1 MPRLSLLAASLG
13 LSAPAVDV
21 EIDQVAIG
29 SQFVSAGCL
38 FVAAPGAKHH
48 GLDYLSDALDA
59 GAVAI
64 LTDREGDYPVP
75 ALIHPDPRSVAG
87 EIARLVYD
95 SGASELFAVTGTNG
109 KTSTAYYLR
118 QLLELSGTPTGLLSS
133 AEQVMGGDSLV
144 PELTTPEAP
153 RVHQLLSEM
162 RAAGQERC
170 AIEVSAQALIR
181 HRVDGLSFSVAG
193 FTNLS
198 RDHLDDFGS
207 MEDYLAAKARLFEPQ
222 RCELAVIHVEDEY
235 GRKLF
240 EALEVPKVG
249 LGEGLDY
256 NYAFDGTSLRIS
268 GAHELTLG
276 FAGSALMAKNLAL
289 AATMLL
295 AKGVDIPA
303 GLVVDHQV
311 PGRLQLISERRPHV
325 YVDYAHTPAGVL
337 AAVSELSSSYPQLTV
352 VLGASGNRDR
362 GKRAEM
368 ARACKAASLLV
379 ITDQH
384 PRDEDPA
391 QIRGELVSAAQ
402 QGGINLVENPDP
414 AAAIAAAIEA
424 TAEDGAILWC
434 GPGNLKYREIAGTK
448 VPFDAIDIAR
458 KAQK

>member
-1 MPRLSLLAASLG
+1 VPRLSLLAASLG

-87 EIARLVYD
+87 EIARLVND

-222 RCELAVIHVEDEY
+222 RCQLAVIHIEDEY

-240 EALEVPKVG
+240 EALEAPKVG